1 MPSDTTKLLR
11 IIDNF
16 FFDGFIAN
24 KRNKYFSLFS
34 MYTSHDV
41 FPKKDVNCIKE
52 FVIAYLSNRLITAQ
66 PAQRRCDNVATTS
79 WLMLWQ
85 RCSTVEN
92 ESCGDVSARLCQDVA
107 TTLLQRH
114 LNIKHWSYKPFYYGQ
129 FWFLSRYR
137 NVRELQKC

>member
-1 MPSDTTKLLR
+1 MPSDITKLLR

-66 PAQRRCDNVATTS
+66 PAQRPCRCG
-79 WLMLWQ
+79 
-85 RCSTVEN
+85 TVEN
-92 ESCGDVSARLCQDVA
+92 ESCGDVSVRLCQDIA

-129 FWFLSRYR
+129 F
-137 NVRELQKC
+137 

>member
-1 MPSDTTKLLR
+1 MPSDITKLLR

-24 KRNKYFSLFS
+24 KFNKYFSLFS

-52 FVIAYLSNRLITAQ
+52 FVIAYLSNRLITAH

-79 WLMLWQ
+79 WLMLRQ

-92 ESCGDVSARLCQDVA
+92 ESCGDVA

-114 LNIKHWSYKPFYYGQ
+114 LNIKHWSYKQFYYGQ